1 MNIRRM
7 TLFLSMASTFCVQAV
22 QAGGLMVHEAWIM
35 LPPPN
40 SNAAAFMKV
49 HNHTDEPAILVGV
62 ESPVADRVEIH
73 QTTMDEG
80 VARMEKLEKV
90 SIPAGET
97 LVLAPKG
104 IHVMLFEPSAL
115 TEGRAVPME
124 LEFVSGQRVSTT
136 ATVRKRSPG
145 KHNGG
150 GSHSHH

>member
-1 MNIRRM
+1 MTFRRIALFIVVLS
-7 TLFLSMASTFCVQAV
+7 TLCVQV
-22 QAGGLMVHEAWIM
+22 AGAGELMVHDAWIM

-49 HNHTDEPAILVGV
+49 SNHTDEAAVLVGAK
-62 ESPVADRVEIH
+62 SPVADRVEIH
-73 QTTMDEG
+73 QSVMAEG
-80 VARMEKLEKV
+80 VTRMEKLEMI

-104 IHVMLFEPSAL
+104 IHVMLFEPTAL
-115 TEGRAVPME
+115 AEGSPVPME
-124 LEFVSGQRVSTT
+124 LEFKSGQRVSTT
-136 ATVRKRSPG
+136 ADVQRRAPA